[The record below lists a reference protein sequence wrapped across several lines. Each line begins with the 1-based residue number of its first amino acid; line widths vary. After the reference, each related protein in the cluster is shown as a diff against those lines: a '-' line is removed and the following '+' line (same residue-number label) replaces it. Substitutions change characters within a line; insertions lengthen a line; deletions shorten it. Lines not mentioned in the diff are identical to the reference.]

1 MPNIKTN
8 LVICGGSRKIVLI
21 SILDNNPTL
30 VVWILYCEEGEVRKQ
45 VGYGRLIIKEDVA
58 PKFISLPQVCLG
70 AYQDFFFF

>member
-45 VGYGRLIIKEDVA
+45 VGYGD
-58 PKFISLPQVCLG
+58 
-70 AYQDFFFF
+70 